1 LLLLGVTQIGWI
13 CQTMAIFGL
22 PYDPEYYF
30 AKVTLRAAYSL
41 PSVLAQL
48 VYRRW
53 MSLNGG

>member
-30 AKVTLRAAYSL
+30 AKVSLPAADSL
-41 PSVLAQL
+41 PSVLTQL
-48 VYRRW
+48 VYCGW
-53 MSLNGG
+53 MSLNSG